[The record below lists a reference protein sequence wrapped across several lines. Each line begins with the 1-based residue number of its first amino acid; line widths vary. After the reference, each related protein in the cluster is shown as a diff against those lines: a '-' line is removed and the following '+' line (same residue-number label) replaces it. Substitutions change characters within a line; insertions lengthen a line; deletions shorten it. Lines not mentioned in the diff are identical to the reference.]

1 MGSKKILIIT
11 SEFPPN
17 VGGIGNHAYSIAKY
31 LCYEGY
37 TVSVLADLIDIDGVQ
52 LEQFKKENPFTLY
65 PILRS
70 SFLPFTYIARV
81 TKSIKLAAKHDVV
94 ICSSKFSLWLIAA
107 MKPFFSKKKYL
118 AVVHGSELLLPNKK
132 AKQLTDHSLKQY
144 QTIIAVSGFT
154 KSLLQAGL
162 QTKTIVIPNGID
174 NKEFAV
180 AASAGKTFTA
190 DAAINIV
197 TLGNVTER
205 KGQEN
210 VIRALPEMIKLFPHI
225 HYHIVGKPTMKDAF
239 EKIIASLQIQSY
251 VTFHGIVSR
260 ADLVRL
266 LNESDVKLMLSNN
279 TAYGDVEGFGI
290 AVLEAN
296 ALGKPAIGSNNNG
309 IKDAI
314 DDYKTGRLVDAKN
327 TTEIALALKEIIGNY
342 TAYSNHAKQW
352 ALQHDWA
359 SLIKKYSEVIEA
371 V

>member
-1 MGSKKILIIT
+1 MGNKKILIIT

-37 TVSVLADLIDIDGVQ
+37 TVAVLADLINIDNVQ

-65 PILRS
+65 AINRS
-70 SFLPFTYIARV
+70 SFLPFIYLSRII
-81 TKSIKLAAKHDVV
+81 KSIRLAASQDVI
-94 ICSSKFSLWLIAA
+94 ICSSKFSLWLIET
-107 MKPFFSKKKYL
+107 MKPFWGKKKYI

-144 QTIIAVSGFT
+144 QSIIAVSGFT
-154 KSLLQAGL
+154 KSLLQESL
-162 QTKTIVIPNGID
+162 QAKTIVIPNGIN
-174 NKEFAV
+174 NKEFAI
-180 AASAGKTFTA
+180 ADAGNKTFTA
-190 DAAINIV
+190 NSSINII

-239 EKIIASLQIQSY
+239 EKIIASLQVQAY

-260 ADLVRL
+260 EELVRL

-279 TAYGDVEGFGI
+279 TSYGDVEGFGI

-314 DDYKTGRLVDAKN
+314 DDHSTGRLVDAKN
-327 TTEIALALKEIIGNY
+327 AIEIALALKDIIDHYINY
-342 TAYSNHAKQW
+342 SVNAKQW
-352 ALQHDWA
+352 ALQHDWT
-359 SLIKKYSEVIEA
+359 SLIKQYSEVIEQ
-371 V
+371 